1 MKLATQL
8 SILLLATACSTEAQT
23 PPPSHDSAA
32 PAVTTQPS
40 APVAVELVPSEDLQ
54 IKDFHSLG
62 LIDGEVDIF
71 RCSSPVRDL
80 PTPDEARE
88 RFQHLYS
95 LGIRT
100 VITLEDPN
108 QPDEQKGNS
117 IDQTRL
123 EQAKERYALEQQ
135 AAAQTGITLVNH
147 PMNNAGPNSFQTM
160 TDAQVKD
167 WLDTVTQ
174 DVLQR
179 AKTGGVVFHCSAG
192 HDRTGMVAAYI
203 RIKYEHWSVDQ
214 AIDEMRRDGHNWRKF
229 SNNGGISSWHEDH
242 LRAIAK
248 MLQAEST
255 AAN

>member
-1 MKLATQL
+1 MKQQIAYLFLILA
-8 SILLLATACSTEAQT
+8 AGCAAEASTSAPQN
-23 PPPSHDSAA
+23 PPPAA
-32 PAVTTQPS
+32 PATQPS
-40 APVAVELVPSEDLQ
+40 APVAVELVPSEDPQ

-62 LIDGEVDIF
+62 LIESRVDIF

-80 PTPDEARE
+80 PTPEEARE
-88 RFQHLYS
+88 RFQHLHD

-108 QPDEQKGNS
+108 KPDEQKGNT
-117 IDQTRL
+117 IDQTKL
-123 EQAKERYALEQQ
+123 DETKERYALEQQ
-135 AAAQTGITLVNH
+135 AAAATGITLVNY
-147 PMNNAGPNSFQTM
+147 PMNNSGPNSFETM
-160 TDAQVKD
+160 TDAQVKA
-167 WLDTVTQ
+167 WLDKVSQ
-174 DVLQR
+174 DVLER

-214 AIDEMRRDGHNWRKF
+214 AIDEMRRYGHNWRKF
-229 SNNGGISSWHEDH
+229 SNNGGVSSWQEDH

-248 MLQAEST
+248 MLKSEST